1 MEWWQAVIL
10 GLVEG
15 LTEYLPVSSTGHLV
29 IAQHLMGLGEGPAA
43 QAVNT
48 FDIVVQSGAILAVL
62 GLYRQRVFTIFQGLA
77 GRHHEGRRLLLHL
90 ALAFVPSAVLGLL
103 FDDVIDEHLLAPAPV
118 AVAAVAGAIA
128 IVVVHRMKREVGT
141 LAIEA
146 LTARGALLIGLAQC
160 FALWPGTSRSLT
172 TILAAVLVGL
182 AAPAAAEFSFLLG
195 LLTLTAATGYK
206 GLKDGGAMIETLGLP
221 NVVIGMVVAT
231 LSAALAVK
239 WFVAFLNHRGLMPF
253 AVYRFALGAV
263 LVGLMAIG
271 VL

>member
-62 GLYRQRVFTIFQGLA
+62 GLYRQRVGTLFAGLL
-77 GRHHEGRRLLLHL
+77 GRDADGRRLLLHL
-90 ALAFVPSAVLGLL
+90 CLAFVPSAALGLL
-103 FDDVIDEHLLAPAPV
+103 LDDWIDAHLLAPGPV
-118 AVAAVAGAIA
+118 AFAVLAGAVV
-128 IVVVHRMKREVGT
+128 IVAWQRFGRGVGD
-141 LAIEA
+141 LALQA

-172 TILAAVLVGL
+172 TILAALLLGL
-182 AAPAAAEFSFLLG
+182 SAPAAAEFSFLLG
-195 LLTLTAATGYK
+195 LLTLSAATGYK
-206 GLKDGGAMIETLGLP
+206 ALKDGGEMVETLGASSVLL
-221 NVVIGMVVAT
+221 GLVVAT

-239 WFVAFLNHRGLMPF
+239 WFVAFLNRRGLMPF
-253 AVYRFALGAV
+253 AVYRFALGAA
-263 LVGLMAIG
+263 LILMLATG

>member
-62 GLYRQRVFTIFQGLA
+62 GLYRQRVGTIFLGLA
-77 GRHHEGRRLLLHL
+77 GRHAEGRRLLFHL
-90 ALAFVPSAVLGLL
+90 ALAFVPSAALGLL
-103 FDDVIDEHLLAPAPV
+103 FDDFIDEHLLAPAPV
-118 AVAAVAGAIA
+118 AVAAVVGAFA
-128 IVVVHRMKREVGT
+128 IVLVHQYKRDIGT

-146 LTARGALLIGLAQC
+146 LTARGAVLIGLAQC

-172 TILAAVLVGL
+172 TILAALMLGL

-206 GLKDGGAMIETLGLP
+206 ALKDGGAMVDTLGLP
-221 NVVIGMVVAT
+221 AVAIGLVVAAV
-231 LSAALAVK
+231 SAALAVK
-239 WFVAFLNHRGLMPF
+239 WFVAFLNRRGLMPF
-253 AVYRFALGAV
+253 AAYRFVLGAV
-263 LVGLMAIG
+263 LFGLLANG